1 MKAIYLDNAAT
12 TPVDAEVIEAMR
24 PYFRIT
30 FGNPS
35 SIHSFGQQARSAV
48 EDAREKVASF
58 LGAKPAEIVFTS
70 GGTES
75 DNFAIKGIAYA
86 NRKKGNHI
94 ITSAIEHHAVMEPCH
109 FLEREGFEVTFLP
122 VDSHGLVDPMDVAKA
137 ITETTSP
144 CQHHARKQRDRH
156 AAAHRRDREGRPR
169 SGVSVFTPMPSRP
182 SGISRSLQMS

>member
-1 MKAIYLDNAAT
+1 ML
-12 TPVDAEVIEAMR
+12 
-24 PYFRIT
+24 PYFRDT

-75 DNFAIKGIAYA
+75 NNFAIKGVAWA

-122 VDSHGLVDPMDVAKA
+122 VDSQGLRGSSGCGKGDHGQDGPR
-137 ITETTSP
+137 
-144 CQHHARKQRDRH
+144 QHHARQQRDRH
-156 AAAHRRDREGRPR
+156 AAARRRDREDRP
-169 SGVSVFTPMPSRP
+169 
-182 SGISRSLQMS
+182 

>member
-1 MKAIYLDNAAT
+1 MKAIYLDYAAT
-12 TPVDAEVIEAMR
+12 TPVDAEVIEAML
-24 PYFRIT
+24 PYFRET

-75 DNFAIKGIAYA
+75 NNFAIKGIAWA

-122 VDSHGLVDPMDVAKA
+122 VDPYGLVDA
-137 ITETTSP
+137 S
-144 CQHHARKQRDRH
+144 
-156 AAAHRRDREGRPR
+156 
-169 SGVSVFTPMPSRP
+169 
-182 SGISRSLQMS
+182 